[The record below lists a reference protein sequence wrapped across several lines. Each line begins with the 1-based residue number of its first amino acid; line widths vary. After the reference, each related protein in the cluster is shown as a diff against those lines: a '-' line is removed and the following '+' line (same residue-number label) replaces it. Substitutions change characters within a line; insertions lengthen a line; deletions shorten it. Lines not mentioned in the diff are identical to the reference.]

1 MLGKLIKHEFIDNW
15 KLLVL
20 LDVLTIIV
28 GAILGLYINALLNAD
43 DYSNSTP
50 LIMTMGFT
58 LYVLILPSLG
68 TITLIYIGVRYYKS
82 LYSSQGYL
90 TFTLPAT
97 TNEILFSKM
106 LVAYIFELIN
116 ILCIILSFG
125 LVMWGIVSWSIDN
138 SYYMSTVFTNLWE
151 DMSEYFYDV
160 PVAISGIFCALT
172 RLIYFLMTFFFAI
185 SLGQLWQ
192 KHRIIGAIVSYFG
205 IKIVISIVYT
215 FIKIA
220 LANNDISD
228 TVDISYYSDVN
239 VGSLFVMAA
248 IIKAVEYLLVSAVMY
263 FGCVYITKHKLN
275 LE

>member
-20 LDVLTIIV
+20 LDGLTIIV

-116 ILCIILSFG
+116 IKQRSK
-125 LVMWGIVSWSIDN
+125 N
-138 SYYMSTVFTNLWE
+138 
-151 DMSEYFYDV
+151 
-160 PVAISGIFCALT
+160 
-172 RLIYFLMTFFFAI
+172 
-185 SLGQLWQ
+185 
-192 KHRIIGAIVSYFG
+192 
-205 IKIVISIVYT
+205 
-215 FIKIA
+215 
-220 LANNDISD
+220 
-228 TVDISYYSDVN
+228 
-239 VGSLFVMAA
+239 
-248 IIKAVEYLLVSAVMY
+248 
-263 FGCVYITKHKLN
+263 
-275 LE
+275 